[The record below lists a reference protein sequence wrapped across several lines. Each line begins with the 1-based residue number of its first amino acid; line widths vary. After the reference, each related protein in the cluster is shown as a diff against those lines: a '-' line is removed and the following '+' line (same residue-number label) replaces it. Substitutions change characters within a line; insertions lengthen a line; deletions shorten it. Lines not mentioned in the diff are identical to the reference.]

1 MSETHKISFRERI
14 RLNLIASME
23 KANINQVQLAEK
35 LGISKGT
42 VNNWARGNNSPD
54 VDMVPRICDVLGIS
68 VLDLYAPTKFEDQE
82 AFTTKNSSDTG
93 ESARMESQTDIDH
106 LRTVLLQNY
115 NQLNQEGRERLV
127 ETSDD
132 MVSSGKYIK
141 SNPDKLG
148 SEKSA

>member
-1 MSETHKISFRERI
+1 MSETHKISLRERI

-82 AFTTKNSSDTG
+82 FFTRKNSPDTD
-93 ESARMESQTDIDH
+93 ESAPMEGQPDIDH

-141 SNPDKLG
+141 NNPDKLG
-148 SEKSA
+148 NEKYA